1 MKIRTGLFCAFLL
14 TAGLTLPAAEY
25 QNFKYEDAIDLQ
37 GKNEYRADINVEAD
51 GEYNL
56 YFDANN
62 ASRVT
67 AEVQIDGEKVPS
79 LALPKTG
86 RDAKTFRRLKLAA
99 KVKLSAGPHT
109 VAVAVKSPNAA
120 LTARALLVER
130 VTVPHRWQL
139 VWSDEFDDTED
150 QLPNREKWWVEEG
163 FLRNNEAQYYTAPRL
178 ENLKVA
184 DGTLTITVRRE
195 PWKNRFYR
203 SYEKKDWRYMRK
215 TAEFTSANVNS
226 RMAWQYGRIDVR
238 FKMTGGKGLR
248 PAVWTLGEAAG
259 LGWPGQGEIDIME
272 YFALR
277 GDRFA
282 NVLHIKNHKTG
293 KHKQFGNG
301 EVQLLDDDLLDKFHI
316 ASAVWDENKVSWYLD
331 GVKTFEVR
339 RDEEIGWDLENPQY
353 FKANFAIGGDG
364 GGKIDPAI
372 QKADF
377 VLDYVRIYQ

>member
-1 MKIRTGLFCAFLL
+1 MNSMTKFFCFLSL
-14 TAGLTLPAAEY
+14 ACCMVLNAAEY
-25 QNFKYEDAIDLQ
+25 QNFQYEDAVALHGQ
-37 GKNEYRADINVEAD
+37 NQYRTRFSVASD

-56 YFDANN
+56 YVDANN
-62 ASRVT
+62 RSREDV
-67 AEVQIDGEKVPS
+67 ELLIDGKQVPA
-79 LALPKTG
+79 LALPKVG

-99 KVKLSAGPHT
+99 KVRLTAGTHT
-109 VAVAVKSPNAA
+109 AAVTVKNTKAA

-139 VWSDEFDDTED
+139 VWSDEFDDTAD
-150 QLPNREKWWVEEG
+150 QLPDREKWWIEEG

-184 DGTLTITVRRE
+184 DGMLTITVRRE
-195 PWKNRFYR
+195 PWKNRFYNPN
-203 SYEKKDWRYMRK
+203 EKKDWRYMRK

-238 FKMTGGKGLR
+238 FKMTGGKGLW

-277 GDRFA
+277 SDRFA
-282 NVLHIKNHKTG
+282 NVLHVKNHKTG
-293 KHKQFGNG
+293 KHKQYGNG
-301 EVQLLDDDLLDKFHI
+301 EVQLLDDQLLDKFHI

-339 RDEEIGWDLENPQY
+339 RDNEVGWDLENPQY

-372 QKADF
+372 QEADF